1 MRGERAGIVR
11 YPEFFADEQSVF
23 GRRLKP
29 QGLLRPV
36 GLQRRRKKEGRAET
50 ISTPFLFSAGVLMK
64 RFMPVLISLVLFLF
78 VVSPAGGE
86 QHLLR
91 ILYVNDFHGFA
102 EPYKPL
108 GSDKLQGGIAYLAG
122 EVRRLRAEMPSLLL
136 AAGDMIQGNNWTN
149 FFKGESAIEMICR
162 RQGA

>member
-1 MRGERAGIVR
+1 
-11 YPEFFADEQSVF
+11 
-23 GRRLKP
+23 
-29 QGLLRPV
+29 
-36 GLQRRRKKEGRAET
+36 
-50 ISTPFLFSAGVLMK
+50 MK